1 MRRPIDPRFALS
13 IGGVLC
19 IAVAPLLAQTAGGVL
34 EGRAAYGDWR
44 PTARAC
50 AVIFLRVSC
59 RRRSPRNPSLG
70 MTIYDG
76 AQFPAEYRGS
86 VFAAEHGSWN
96 RSKRTGY
103 KIIRVIMK
111 DGAPTGD
118 YKDFATGF
126 VINDTTVWGR
136 PVGVT
141 VNRDRALLISE
152 DASGT
157 IWRVSYTGRSATT
170 R

>member
-1 MRRPIDPRFALS
+1 MATAELGGPRLCCLSGVAPILSGAFMRRPIDPRFALS

-19 IAVAPLLAQTAGGVL
+19 IAVVPLFVQTAGGVL
-34 EGRAAYGDWR
+34 EGRAARGDWR

-111 DGAPTGD
+111 DGAPTRD
-118 YKDFATGF
+118 YEDFATGF
-126 VINDTTVWGR
+126 VTTTRRCG
-136 PVGVT
+136 G
-141 VNRDRALLISE
+141 
-152 DASGT
+152 
-157 IWRVSYTGRSATT
+157 GRSV
-170 R
+170 